1 LKAGAPTLRRKRRTR
16 SPFPYFV
23 GFFYNRVL
31 AADLRQALLPGNRF
45 RFVEQETKMP
55 LKILV
60 VEDDQQMLKLMADVL
75 ASFDADVRPVADSEQ
90 AAALVEHE
98 RFDGIFLE
106 LQMPKLNG
114 FQLAGK
120 IRQSPSNR
128 ATPIVV
134 VTGHDDNKIM
144 AQAFAVGGTL
154 FLQKPI
160 DRPKLIKLFK
170 IARGIMFEN
179 QRRFIRVPVQVEIT
193 CELNGKGIKGTSV
206 NISEGGILVEIGR
219 PGDLGAS
226 VLLTLRLPGQNSAC
240 RLGGTIIWSDEK
252 TIRTGIQFSGIAP
265 KEKQAVRDFIS
276 SYLS

>member
-1 LKAGAPTLRRKRRTR
+1 MA
-16 SPFPYFV
+16 
-23 GFFYNRVL
+23 
-31 AADLRQALLPGNRF
+31 
-45 RFVEQETKMP
+45 
-55 LKILV
+55 LKILI

-75 ASFDADVRPVADSEQ
+75 ASFDADVRPVGDSEE
-90 AAALVEHE
+90 AAALVERE

-106 LQMPKLNG
+106 LQMPTLKG

-120 IRQSPSNR
+120 IRQTPSNR
-128 ATPIVV
+128 STPIVV
-134 VTGHDDNKIM
+134 VTGQDDNKIM

-160 DRPKLIKLFK
+160 DRPKLVKLFR

-179 QRRFIRVPVQVEIT
+179 QRRFIRVPVQVDVN
-193 CELNGKGIKGTSV
+193 CELNGKGIRGTSV

-219 PGDLGAS
+219 LGGVGAS
-226 VLLTLRLPGQNSAC
+226 VLLTMRLPGQSSPC
-240 RLGGTIIWSDEK
+240 KLGGTIIWSDEK

-265 KEKQAVRDFIS
+265 KEKQAVRDFIT